1 MTHTAT
7 LARHDAFTESLRAA
21 DRVIGDEHATP
32 QALQIIEAIKRLR
45 DEKPARVASLN
56 PVDYLTKVQEAARA
70 EWLTKKAMF
79 ENQGDPDPIGPNY
92 DATASIDTPLGCLTI
107 TTWRTRWNGDR
118 IAWAS
123 EYSLSGEVITVA
135 EIKAAGLAQRPTTR
149 TRRKK

>member
-1 MTHTAT
+1 MTHTAR
-7 LARHDAFTESLRAA
+7 LARQDAFTEALRAA

-45 DEKPARVASLN
+45 DERPARVASLN

-70 EWLTKKAMF
+70 AWVGEHGTTASGLT
-79 ENQGDPDPIGPNY
+79 IITTGPEH
-92 DATASIDTPLGCLTI
+92 DASASIDTPLGRLTI
-107 TTWRTRWNGDR
+107 TTWRTRWNGER

-123 EYSLSGEVITVA
+123 EYSLAGEAITVA

-149 TRRKK
+149 NRRRK